1 MTGAAIPYGLPGWS
15 SNRAMWS
22 GDGFTYGYEGVEREA
37 WYGWRIGGQAV
48 TLTRHGAA
56 RVKSAANGDEIG
68 GSDNGLNAATLPIG
82 VGAVWVAL
90 VGV

>member
-1 MTGAAIPYGLPGWS
+1 MSVYAMPGWS
-15 SNRAMWS
+15 TTRGGWS
-22 GDGFTYGYEGVEREA
+22 GDGFTYGGEGAEREA

-68 GSDNGLNAATLPIG
+68 GSDNGPNAVTLPIG
-82 VGAVWVAL
+82 AGAVWTAL